1 MSLTEALSLIS
12 PLILVTGVLFGFG
25 RWAWKRLETRMDAG
39 DTVVIT
45 RLDTIIG
52 KQETIDGHIRSL
64 QDADIAH
71 NAKIETVIALAGG
84 ERAAATAAASS
95 AATAA
100 AVALAVRE
108 AAKEVAAEVVHA
120 AESVEQ
126 HRHEQPQ

>member
-1 MSLTEALSLIS
+1 MNLTEALSLIS
-12 PLILVTGVLFGFG
+12 PLILVTGLLFGFG
-25 RWAWKRLETRMDAG
+25 RWAWTRLETRMDAG
-39 DTVVIT
+39 DTVVIG
-45 RLDTIIG
+45 RLDTIIS

-84 ERAAATAAASS
+84 ERAAATAAA
-95 AATAA
+95 TAA

-108 AAKEVAAEVVHA
+108 ATKEVAAEVVHA

>member
-84 ERAAATAAASS
+84 ERAAASS
-95 AATAA
+95 AATATAA